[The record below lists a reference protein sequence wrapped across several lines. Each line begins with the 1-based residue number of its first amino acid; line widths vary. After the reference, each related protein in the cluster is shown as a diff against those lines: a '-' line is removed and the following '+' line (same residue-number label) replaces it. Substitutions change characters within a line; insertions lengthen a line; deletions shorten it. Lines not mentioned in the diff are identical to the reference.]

1 MKRFMYVVLALMLWS
16 SIGMVE
22 TPAAETILRIGTPNL
37 VKSANLFSDYYLG
50 ILAHISNM
58 PLMKM
63 DQDGNLVGLTAER
76 VEVSEDNTTWT
87 FYIRENLYWSDGK
100 HVTPEDVVFSV
111 QYTGTNSPSAGWIKD
126 TLQDA
131 QVVGERG
138 VALTFNKPYT
148 RLNLEFATYN
158 ILPKHLWENITDP
171 MQYTNPGV
179 NVGHGPFYIEKIDL
193 NAGAISFAQNP
204 HWQGQQPQIAGFEVH
219 CYNNMDVLSLAL
231 EKHDVDT
238 FYKYAGSYPY
248 ANIERLKKTGNFEL
262 AQKLN
267 MGLVFL
273 GMNLKKAPLSDK
285 NFRQALSYAI
295 NYPEIVKLDAL
306 GYGEVPNKGFVP
318 TSMGGYTPTAKLDYA
333 PEKARAL
340 LAEAGYADSDG
351 NGLLEGLEQNDL
363 NLKILV
369 RSDWIRVA
377 ELLRDYLNAIG
388 IASEIRSAD
397 LNTWVAEKDGYHYD
411 LTITRTTPWGML
423 MHANWG
429 TGYFDS
435 RRTGQGV
442 LHIVD
447 DEDFLALC
455 DDILATSDPAALSD
469 YAAKVQTYYAEELP
483 AIALYWNT
491 IVTPYNTAFT
501 GWMPDPLY
509 GIYNV
514 DTFLNVKTT
523 SE

>member
-1 MKRFMYVVLALMLWS
+1 MKKVMSVMFALALCWS
-16 SIGMVE
+16 VGMVE
-22 TPAAETILRIGTPNL
+22 HAEAETVLKIGTPNI
-37 VKSANLFSDYYLG
+37 VKSANFFSDYYLG

-87 FYIRENLYWSDGK
+87 FYIRDNLYWSDGEK
-100 HVTPEDVVFSV
+100 VTPEDVKFSV
-111 QYTGTNSPSAGWIKD
+111 EYTGAHNPNAGWIKD
-126 TLQDA
+126 TLDEA
-131 QVVGERG
+131 KVVGEDA
-138 VALTFNKPYT
+138 VALTFHKPYT

-158 ILPKHLWENITDP
+158 ILPKHIWENIAEP
-171 MQYTNPGV
+171 MQYTNPEV
-179 NVGHGPFYIEKIDL
+179 NVGHGPFYLEKVDL
-193 NAGAISFAQNP
+193 NAGIISFAKNP
-204 HWQGQQPQIAGFEVH
+204 HWQGAQPQIDGFEVH
-219 CYNNMDVLSLAL
+219 CFKNMDVLSLAL

-248 ANIERLKKTGNFEL
+248 ANVERLQATGDFEL

-273 GMNLKKAPLSDK
+273 GMNLKQAPFSDK
-285 NFRQALSYAI
+285 NFRQAIAYAL
-295 NYPEIVKLDAL
+295 NYEEIVKLDAL
-306 GYGEVPNKGFVP
+306 GYGEVPNRGFVP
-318 TSMGGYTPTAKLDYA
+318 TSMGGYTETAKLEYA

-340 LAEAGYADSDG
+340 LAEAGYADSNG
-351 NGLLEGLEQNDL
+351 NGLLEGPDQHDL

-369 RSDWIRVA
+369 RADWIRVA
-377 ELLRDYLNAIG
+377 ELLRDYLKAIG
-388 IASEIRSAD
+388 IESEIRSAD
-397 LNTWVAEKDGYHYD
+397 LNTWAAEKDEYNYD

-435 RRTGQGV
+435 RRTGRGV
-442 LHIVD
+442 LHILD
-447 DEDFLALC
+447 DENFLALC
-455 DDILATSDPAALSD
+455 DEILATSDAAALSD
-469 YAAKVQTYYAEELP
+469 YAAGVQTYYAEELP
-483 AIALYWNT
+483 AIALYWNV

-514 DTFLNVKTT
+514 DTLLNVKTT